1 MPCQQ
6 TIWRRKKRAA
16 AQLALLE
23 RSPTQ
28 DIEEVASQQEGP
40 IMEVRRELLE
50 IEGLGGEEL
59 DVEEQEGGG
68 LTGEMSVEKEVGHEM
83 EEEDDQEEG
92 EEEQRSQD
100 EGEADQLVEAVRS
113 WPVLS

>member
-1 MPCQQ
+1 MPCRQ
-6 TIWRRKKRAA
+6 TNWRRKKQAA
-16 AQLALLE
+16 AQLVLLE

-40 IMEVRRELLE
+40 IMQVRREWLD
-50 IEGLGGEEL
+50 IEGPEGDEL

-68 LTGEMSVEKEVGHEM
+68 LTGEISVEEEVGLEM

-100 EGEADQLVEAVRS
+100 EGEEDQ
-113 WPVLS
+113 